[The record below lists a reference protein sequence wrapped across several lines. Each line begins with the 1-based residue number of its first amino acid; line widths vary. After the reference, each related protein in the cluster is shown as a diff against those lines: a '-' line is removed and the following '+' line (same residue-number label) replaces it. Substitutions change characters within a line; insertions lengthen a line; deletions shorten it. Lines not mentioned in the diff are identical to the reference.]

1 MTMKCD
7 KNSRGRYMLT
17 DITENEFETLR
28 RALKSH
34 RTGLLNKIPGATENV
49 ITEAEEQYLLAGKML
64 EQFETL

>member
-17 DITENEFETLR
+17 DITENELETLR

-49 ITEAEEQYLLAGKML
+49 ITEAEEQYILAGKML

>member
-34 RTGLLNKIPGATENV
+34 RIGLLHKIPGATEKV
-49 ITEAEEQYLLAGKML
+49 ITEAEEQYILAGKML

>member
-1 MTMKCD
+1 
-7 KNSRGRYMLT
+7 MLT

-34 RTGLLNKIPGATENV
+34 RTGLLNKIPEANAEAL
-49 ITEAEEQYLLAGKML
+49 TEAEEQYIHAGKML

>member
-1 MTMKCD
+1 MKCD

-17 DITENEFETLR
+17 DLTESEFETLR

-34 RTGLLNKIPGATENV
+34 RTGLLNKIPEVNA
-49 ITEAEEQYLLAGKML
+49 EALSEAAEQYIHAGKML